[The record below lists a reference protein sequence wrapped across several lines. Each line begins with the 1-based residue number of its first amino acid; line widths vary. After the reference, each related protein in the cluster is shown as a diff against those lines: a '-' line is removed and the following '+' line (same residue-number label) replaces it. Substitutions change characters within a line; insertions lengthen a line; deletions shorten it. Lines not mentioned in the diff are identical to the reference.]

1 MPLTVNDY
9 SNWAAQNIGT
19 EVAVVKGAPALESAS
34 NQVGFLAHFFNR
46 SAVRKV
52 RETAMADFTRAL
64 TAQFGATLAGKAL
77 AEAGLTSSSK
87 LEGRTIRN
95 VIRLADDK
103 RVAALSETLGS
114 DKLSI
119 VTGKK
124 LRDTIL
130 EYDKDQALHAYSRQY
145 LGLRALAT
153 DALGEMPLDEGS
165 YADFCERVADLV
177 SRLRALAN
185 GAPANV
191 DPEFRNEA
199 YSLADSLRRKVDQE
213 EERLEGRPLGE
224 NGVADFKAVWTDAVK
239 RALATI
245 RNLGGSD
252 AFRADVDMIVMNEID
267 DPQAGFSDRIPLD
280 KDAGAKLADLVYGL
294 LEKNVPAKEI
304 PVPKDRLPK
313 LLSACY
319 RQALNERPWP
329 AIEKTFDAA
338 IGGQRAELESVI
350 VPGAR
355 IGAPQGADRGPIGE
369 TYDPRVN
376 GYMCHCADTSHAVN
390 LAVSS
395 MIVSATPDHPRQ
407 LAFRGVRH
415 GVHCAWEIEDPGKR
429 AVANENRAKEAV
441 VAAYLSDIGHST
453 RVVPAGTDAQGRPVV
468 TVDLDMVSVSLL
480 TPDTGRHA
488 LHLIHSPVWGKASS
502 DERMMLREQKAAW
515 DAVARDGVEFWDG
528 RRVVRIRPRIAT
540 FNFGVNEGAVNPVW
554 QGLPHLV
561 GGWGASKD
569 LNSAAFA
576 TLSGAVDAF
585 LLDPRQPDA
594 TKKAVGKLRDQCK
607 TVLDAKGERS
617 DSGDAYKVA
626 ARVAVIA
633 HLMGWTPCWNCK
645 SGKDRTGEMDVECKF
660 LGALI
665 ARGQDIPEPGAPL
678 TPDQK
683 ALFRAIALE
692 GGNFEVQ
699 KRNTGFAGFK
709 TGKVASISD
718 RLGGDEFGQFHKG
731 GSSYVGV

>member
-1 MPLTVNDY
+1 MPLTVTDY
-9 SNWAAQNIGT
+9 SNWAAQNAGT
-19 EVAVVKGAPALESAS
+19 EVAVAKGAPALENAS

-64 TAQFGATLAGKAL
+64 TAQFGATLARDAL
-77 AEAGLTSSSK
+77 AEAGLTTSSK
-87 LEGRTIRN
+87 LEGKTIRD
-95 VIRLADDK
+95 VIRLADGK
-103 RVAALSETLGS
+103 RVAALAKTLGS

-119 VTGKK
+119 VTGKT
-124 LRDTIL
+124 LRETIL
-130 EYDKDQALHAYSRQY
+130 EYDKDQALHTYSRQY
-145 LGLRALAT
+145 LGLRALAI

-165 YADFCERVADLV
+165 YAEFCERVADLV
-177 SRLRALAN
+177 SRLRTLAN

-191 DPEFRNEA
+191 DDQFRDEA
-199 YSLADSLRRKVDQE
+199 YALADALGRKVDRTE
-213 EERLEGRPLGE
+213 DLLEGKPLGE
-224 NGVADFKAVWTDAVK
+224 DGVADFKAVWRDAVK

-252 AFRADVDMIVMNEID
+252 AFRGEIDQIVANEID
-267 DPQAGFSDRIPLD
+267 DPQAGFADRIPVD
-280 KDAGAKLADLVYGL
+280 KEAGAKLADVVYGL
-294 LEKNVPAKEI
+294 LEKNVPAKDI
-304 PVPKDRLPK
+304 PVPKNRIHK

-329 AIEKTFDAA
+329 AIEKTIDAA
-338 IGGQRAELESVI
+338 IGGQPAKLESAI

-369 TYDPRVN
+369 TYDPRAN

-395 MIVSATPDHPRQ
+395 MIVSEVPDHPRQ

-415 GVHCAWEIEDPGKR
+415 GVHCAWEIEDPVKR
-429 AVANENRAKEAV
+429 AAANENRAKEAV

-453 RVVPAGTDAQGRPVV
+453 RVVPAGTDAKGRPVV

-480 TPDTGRHA
+480 TPDIGRLA
-488 LHLIHSPVWGKASS
+488 LHHAPLVGSASS
-502 DERMMLREQKAAW
+502 DERMMLQEQKAAW
-515 DAVARDGVEFWDG
+515 DAVSNKGVEFWDG
-528 RRVVRIRPRIAT
+528 QRVVRIKPRIAT
-540 FNFGVNEGAVNPVW
+540 FNFGVNEGAVNSAW
-554 QGLPHLV
+554 RGLPHLV
-561 GGWGASKD
+561 GGWGASDD
-569 LNSAAFA
+569 LNSVAFA
-576 TLSGAVDAF
+576 TLTRAVKAF
-585 LLDPRQPDA
+585 LADPRQPDA
-594 TKKAVGKLRDQCK
+594 TKKAVETLQKQCEK
-607 TVLDAKGERS
+607 VLGEKGERN

-645 SGKDRTGEMDVECKF
+645 SGKDRTGEMDAECKF

-665 ARGQDIPEPGAPL
+665 ARGQEIPEPGAPL

-683 ALFRAIALE
+683 ALFRSIALE
-692 GGNFEVQ
+692 GGNFEMQ
-699 KRNTGFAGFK
+699 KLNTGFAGFK
-709 TGKVASISD
+709 TGKVASISE
-718 RLGGDEFGQFHKG
+718 RLGGAEYREFHKG
-731 GSSYVGV
+731 GSSNVGV